1 MPVKDRF
8 GMALSTES
16 TAAAAEWQQG
26 VDKLLSQNHGPE
38 LQFIRAIE
46 LDEGFAMAHCCLAF
60 WYQQKA
66 RPEDAKRASKRA
78 LALAPGVSR
87 RERQQIEAV
96 DNGSPAILTDFRLP
110 SLDGGEIGPADFAG
124 DVLLVDFW
132 ATWCSPCKVQ
142 KRIIEGLR
150 DEYEPMGVHFLAI
163 SLGEEEETVRTYVEK
178 NPFPYPVLYDKL
190 DTIATGAEIY
200 ALPTVMIVDRQ
211 GSVSYLEAGLSDGP
225 KLRQALDSAAL

>member
-1 MPVKDRF
+1 MNGNKSSIWLP
-8 GMALSTES
+8 L
-16 TAAAAEWQQG
+16 TAGVLLAVLAGYVGWSLGAAE
-26 VDKLLSQNHGPE
+26 
-38 LQFIRAIE
+38 
-46 LDEGFAMAHCCLAF
+46 
-60 WYQQKA
+60 
-66 RPEDAKRASKRA
+66 
-78 LALAPGVSR
+78 
-87 RERQQIEAV
+87 QQIEAV